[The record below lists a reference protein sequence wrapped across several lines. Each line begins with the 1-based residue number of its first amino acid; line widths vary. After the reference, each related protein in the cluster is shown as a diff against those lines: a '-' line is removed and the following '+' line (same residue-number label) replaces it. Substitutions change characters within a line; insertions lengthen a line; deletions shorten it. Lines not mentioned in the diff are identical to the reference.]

1 MAYGELIRIDAFAL
15 NALAP
20 VPWAV
25 EWAAFILAAAGVGAL
40 AAAWRYGRIGGNRF
54 MNGFGFIDA
63 GKSLSAALRF
73 LHNRG
78 MRPLLVT
85 EADYANLSLL
95 ESPRLRRWLAR
106 ATRVWSDAMPVNVVT
121 MNSRVAC
128 TDLATGERRVLSVV
142 YPDYADAA
150 AGRLSVL
157 TEAGMALL
165 GSWPP
170 RVVEWSRPD
179 GTLQRVR
186 IETLLYQP
194 EQDLRSKIIF
204 AP

>member
-15 NALAP
+15 SALAP
-20 VPWAV
+20 MPWAV
-25 EWAAFILAAAGVGAL
+25 EWVPFILAAAGVGAL
-40 AAAWRYGRIGGNRF
+40 AAAWLHGRAGGNRF
-54 MNGFGFIDA
+54 MNGFGSIDTE
-63 GKSLSAALRF
+63 KSFSRVVRF

-106 ATRVWSDAMPVNVVT
+106 ATRVWSDAMPANVVT
-121 MNSRVAC
+121 MNTRVAC

-165 GSWPP
+165 GSSPPQVIEWP
-170 RVVEWSRPD
+170 RPD
-179 GTLQRVR
+179 GEPRRVR
-186 IETLLYQP
+186 IEALVYQP
-194 EQDLRSKIIF
+194 EQDLRSKLIF

>member
-1 MAYGELIRIDAFAL
+1 MKIFGSIDT
-15 NALAP
+15 
-20 VPWAV
+20 
-25 EWAAFILAAAGVGAL
+25 E
-40 AAAWRYGRIGGNRF
+40 
-54 MNGFGFIDA
+54 
-63 GKSLSAALRF
+63 KSLPAAVRF
-73 LHNRG
+73 LHNRA

-95 ESPRLRRWLAR
+95 ESPQLRRWLAR
-106 ATRVWSDAMPVNVVT
+106 ATRVWSDAMPANVVT

-128 TDLATGERRVLSVV
+128 TDLASGERRLLSVV

-157 TEAGMALL
+157 SEAGLALL
-165 GSWPP
+165 GSSPP
-170 RVVEWSRPD
+170 QVVQWARP
-179 GTLQRVR
+179 GGEAQRVR
-186 IETLLYQP
+186 IETLVYQP

>member
-1 MAYGELIRIDAFAL
+1 MHENIWID
-15 NALAP
+15 
-20 VPWAV
+20 
-25 EWAAFILAAAGVGAL
+25 
-40 AAAWRYGRIGGNRF
+40 RYGKI
-54 MNGFGFIDA
+54 A
-63 GKSLSAALRF
+63 QAAVRF
-73 LHNRG
+73 LHNHR

-106 ATRVWSDAMPVNVVT
+106 ATRVWSDAMPANVVT
-121 MNSRVAC
+121 MNSHVAC

-150 AGRLSVL
+150 AGRISVL
-157 TEAGMALL
+157 SEAGMALL

-170 RVVEWSRPD
+170 QVVQWPRPD
-179 GTLQRVR
+179 GTLRRVR
-186 IETLLYQP
+186 IEGLVYQP
-194 EQDLRSKIIF
+194 EQDLRSRIIF